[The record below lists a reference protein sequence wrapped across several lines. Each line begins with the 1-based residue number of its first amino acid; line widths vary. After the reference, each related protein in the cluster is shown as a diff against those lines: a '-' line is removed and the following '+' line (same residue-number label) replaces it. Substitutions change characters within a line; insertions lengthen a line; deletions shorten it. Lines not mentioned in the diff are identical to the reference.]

1 MLLKKKLGA
10 GIRYMDPETR
20 VLYDTLPFQAI
31 KLAKQN
37 KLLSEEM
44 RKLYVGLTRAEQ
56 KLFIVGSYK
65 NKEQMI
71 QTWSEAAD
79 HEELVL
85 ILRYV

>member
-1 MLLKKKLGA
+1 MTKEFNLQDLRNRYAFEEKLGA

-44 RKLYVGLTRAEQ
+44 RKLYVGLTGQ
-56 KLFIVGSYK
+56 
-65 NKEQMI
+65 NKSFSLSVPI
-71 QTWSEAAD
+71 KIKSK
-79 HEELVL
+79 
-85 ILRYV
+85 